1 MAKSYPTA
9 YSLFKKPLNL
19 RRHNENKKQLI
30 RFVYR
35 YRLANSFSGIV
46 AENIGNSLKG
56 YNSILKVFL
65 SYTAYEQLL
74 NSANGLHV
82 FGLLSV
88 DKNFILNKP
97 LAEKL
102 RNNKELINFLFD
114 HSVGSILIS
123 QLSKF
128 RESKNDDVV
137 CIAYAIRNVFSHGEL
152 TATAIGTRLASQR
165 KVLDELA
172 DCILAYCDDNFTK
185 CVEKLR

>member
-9 YSLFKKPLNL
+9 YPLFKKPLNL

-46 AENIGNSLKG
+46 ADDIGKSIKG
-56 YNSILKVFL
+56 YNTILKVFL
-65 SYTAYEQLL
+65 TYTAYEQLL
-74 NSANGLHV
+74 NSAKGLHV
-82 FGLLSV
+82 FGLLSI
-88 DKNFILNKP
+88 DTNFILNKP
-97 LAEKL
+97 LADKL
-102 RNNKELINFLFD
+102 RNNEELINFLIE

-128 RESKNDDVV
+128 RNGKSDDVV

-152 TATAIGTRLASQR
+152 TATAIGTRLARQR

-172 DCILAYCDDNFTK
+172 DFLLAYCDENFTK

>member
-1 MAKSYPTA
+1 MAKSYPSA
-9 YSLFKKPLNL
+9 YSQFKKPLNL
-19 RRHNENKKQLI
+19 RRHNENKKHLI

-46 AENIGNSLKG
+46 ADDVGSSLKG
-56 YNSILKVFL
+56 YNTILKVFL
-65 SYTAYEQLL
+65 TYTAYEQLL

-82 FGLLSV
+82 FGLLSI
-88 DKNFILNKP
+88 DKNYILNKK
-97 LAEKL
+97 LAGKL
-102 RNNKELINFLFD
+102 RENKELINFLIE

-128 RESKNDDVV
+128 RDDKNDDVV
-137 CIAYAIRNVFSHGEL
+137 CIAYAIRNIFAHGEL

-172 DCILAYCDDNFTK
+172 NFLLAYCDETFTK